1 MNNFYKEIVVSSLW
15 KTPHDGGADEK
26 SVMTGGNYKYVVAQR
41 ERKAKRERVLKREQ
55 KGQKEHKTPKG
66 TYRVA

>member
-1 MNNFYKEIVVSSLW
+1 MKKV
-15 KTPHDGGADEK
+15 
-26 SVMTGGNYKYVVAQR
+26 TGGNYKYVVAQR
-41 ERKAKRERVLKREQ
+41 GRKAKRERVLKGEQ